1 MLSGPNGAIPEGL
14 GSGLSLRTSENSPY
28 ETVWKMPQRTPY
40 RVSWWHQVS
49 GSGLICFHL
58 PAFEASIRRQFRF
71 SRQFQRDCPKSLVV
85 GQARTLQVQKR
96 DENNLILVL
105 CASQLCDQDATQ
117 HLFGQS
123 QRDCPS
129 STRLMYKEAQAPEGA
144 SVWRMLPS

>member
-1 MLSGPNGAIPEGL
+1 
-14 GSGLSLRTSENSPY
+14 
-28 ETVWKMPQRTPY
+28 MPQRALY

-71 SRQFQRDCPKSLVV
+71 SIQFQRDCPKSLVV

-123 QRDCPS
+123 LYAFRCIKAWEWEPPHPAALEICYMS
-129 STRLMYKEAQAPEGA
+129 STLSRC
-144 SVWRMLPS
+144 

>member
-1 MLSGPNGAIPEGL
+1 MPSSDLLNG
-14 GSGLSLRTSENSPY
+14 LR
-28 ETVWKMPQRTPY
+28 ETVWKIPQRAPY

-96 DENNLILVL
+96 DEKNLILVL
-105 CASQLCDQDATQ
+105 CASQLCDQDATR

-123 QRDCPS
+123 QKGNSRKFAVQSCDKCA
-129 STRLMYKEAQAPEGA
+129 T
-144 SVWRMLPS
+144 WRMVVAVQRC